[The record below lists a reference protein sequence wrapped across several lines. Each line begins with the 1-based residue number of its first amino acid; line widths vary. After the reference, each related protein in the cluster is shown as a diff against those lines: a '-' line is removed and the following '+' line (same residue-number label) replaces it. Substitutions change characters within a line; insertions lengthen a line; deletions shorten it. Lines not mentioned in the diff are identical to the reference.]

1 MKWGD
6 WFWLLWRALPIGS
19 LTANTFLFFGGYFWS
34 LWMNVTCS
42 TSCASL
48 WWYLVVSRE
57 SSLYSCN
64 SFEIDFNASVLVP
77 SSAGIS
83 EDAIDGMLLLFLKCT
98 LGKFGSDVIYG
109 IFHVLSTWL
118 CRLTLCQR
126 FCVLACVNMNVWNSC
141 LVEFNGSLLEFHLD
155 SHVAPSVLC
164 LSKKNR
170 CFFVF
175 FLNLRLHIHPVSNF
189 MFWVYS
195 LS

>member
-1 MKWGD
+1 MKMKWGD

-19 LTANTFLFFGGYFWS
+19 LTANTFLFKLAFFFFFKTVNFS
-34 LWMNVTCS
+34 LLWRLFLKSVNEC
-42 TSCASL
+42 CLLHLLCCL

-83 EDAIDGMLLLFLKCT
+83 EDAIDGMLRYFLKCT
-98 LGKFGSDVIYG
+98 LGKFGSDDVIYG
-109 IFHVLSTWL
+109 IFHVLNTWL

-126 FCVLACVNMNVWNSC
+126 FCVLVCVNMNVWNSC
-141 LVEFNGSLLEFHLD
+141 LVEVNGSLLEFHLD

-164 LSKKNR
+164 LSKINRFKKTPKNT
-170 CFFVF
+170 
-175 FLNLRLHIHPVSNF
+175 N
-189 MFWVYS
+189 
-195 LS
+195 